1 MARGVPDCPEASP
14 SGKCGTH
21 TTLHTMERSCR
32 GGTPKTEPG
41 RARGAEWG
49 EEGTRANF
57 PIWPTWERWSP
68 HPPQERPWVPLCPP
82 ADSAPPPS
90 PKAAS
95 PLPVPLPE
103 EVILVAGLQ
112 QPGADRCGDN
122 GHTPRK

>member
-21 TTLHTMERSCR
+21 TTLHTMERACR
-32 GGTPKTEPG
+32 GGTPETEPG

-68 HPPQERPWVPLCPP
+68 HPPLERPWVPALP
-82 ADSAPPPS
+82 A
-90 PKAAS
+90 
-95 PLPVPLPE
+95 
-103 EVILVAGLQ
+103 
-112 QPGADRCGDN
+112 R
-122 GHTPRK
+122 